1 MNLLEAL
8 AQAIRWNSLPAFMAT
23 YKVSKEWVESVRNA
37 NGFQI
42 FLSKAA

>member
-1 MNLLEAL
+1 MNILLAL

-23 YKVSKEWVESVRNA
+23 YKVSPEWIENVRNA

-42 FLSKAA
+42 ILSKAI